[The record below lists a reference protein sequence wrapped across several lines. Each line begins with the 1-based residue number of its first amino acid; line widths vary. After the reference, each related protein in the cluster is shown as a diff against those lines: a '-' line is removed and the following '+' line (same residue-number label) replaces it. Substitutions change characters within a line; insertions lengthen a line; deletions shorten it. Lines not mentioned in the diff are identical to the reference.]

1 MTPNTEFFLVRIFS
15 YLDLIREITD
25 QKKIRIWIL
34 FTQCI
39 AQSVQFKISASSIT
53 YSDVVNEFDQ

>member
-34 FTQCI
+34 FTQYI